1 MFLLLFTS
9 VSSIIKRKKYHTK
22 LGGIIQSL
30 HISRFWHR
38 RICEAAG
45 VLGAI
50 IGLLYVWTTYLSSNS
65 NLAVTLGISSF
76 TASLALITVIA
87 AVILY
92 FWSPRKYL
100 YIFSASLYALLVV
113 TTGTLVIQSDGVHSP
128 FIALWMAVS
137 VFAGLYG
144 IYGLAAVLAL
154 VNVYLVYIFVTNG
167 ISREDIIVAAIA
179 GELPMFISYI
189 LWNGRESLE
198 VARDHDVSK
207 LNKTIEQETTKADAI
222 IEAIGDGVIVV
233 SQTGEILVINPAAQ
247 QMTGWSTND
256 ATHLHVDSV
265 LKLQNDKGEALV
277 DTTNPIARVL
287 NVGQQVREKEICI
300 ITKSGKKIYA
310 AFVVSPMGTGDG
322 AIAVFRDITKERDE
336 EHAQAEFIS
345 TASHEMRTPVASIEG
360 YLGLALN
367 PSTATIDEKARDFI
381 EKAHASAQH
390 LGALFQDLL
399 DVSKADDGRLK
410 GTPRVIEA
418 VEFTRDII
426 EGLRPKAVEKNLE
439 LTFKPDGSKST
450 AGTMVIAPVLY
461 SHVDKDHLRE
471 VLDNLIEN
479 AIKYTPDGSVTI
491 DVDATDD
498 YVRVAI
504 TDSGLGIPAEDIP
517 HLFQKFYRVDSS
529 DTREIGGTGLGLY
542 LCRKLVESMEGRI
555 WVESEFK
562 KGSTFYVEIPRI
574 DRSKATELVEREKIS
589 ARTTQSA
596 PVDSTPAVP
605 VLDSLSNHHES
616 VAPTPIQAPEVS
628 PASTPAPQ
636 TPAPA
641 PVTQAPVPIS
651 VPADTIAPAPAQPGP
666 VAINQAEAPRFGA
679 VTYNPAQ
686 PPETSAPTPE
696 FIETPLAKAVPQ
708 RANIPLAALERD
720 PSQYVSRRPDQ
731 S

>member
-1 MFLLLFTS
+1 M
-9 VSSIIKRKKYHTK
+9 
-22 LGGIIQSL
+22 
-30 HISRFWHR
+30 
-38 RICEAAG
+38 
-45 VLGAI
+45 
-50 IGLLYVWTTYLSSNS
+50 YVWTTYLSSNTA
-65 NLAVTLGISSF
+65 LAATLEVSQTTALLALVTL
-76 TASLALITVIA
+76 VA
-87 AVILY
+87 AIVFYL
-92 FWSPRKYL
+92 WAPRKPLYL
-100 YIFSASLYALLVV
+100 ISAALYALLVI
-113 TTGTLVIQSDGVHSP
+113 TTGTLVVQSGGVNSP

-144 IYGLAAVLAL
+144 VYGLAAVLAL
-154 VNVYLVYIFVTNG
+154 VNIYLVYVFATSG

-198 VARDHDVSK
+198 VARDHDVSA

-222 IEAIGDGVIVV
+222 IEAIGDGVMVV

-247 QMTGWSTND
+247 QMTGWSSAD
-256 ATHLHVDSV
+256 ALHLHIDSV

-277 DTTNPIARVL
+277 DTTNPISRVL
-287 NVGQQVREKEICI
+287 NVGQQVREKELSI

-310 AFVVSPMGTGDG
+310 AFVVSPMGAGDG

-367 PSTATIDEKARDFI
+367 PSTATIDDKARDFI

-426 EGLRPKAVEKNLE
+426 EGLRPKAFDKKLDLV
-439 LTFKPDGSKST
+439 FKPDGSKST

-471 VLDNLIEN
+471 VLDNLVEN
-479 AIKYTPDGSVTI
+479 AIKYTPEGSVTI
-491 DVDATDD
+491 DIDASDD
-498 YVRVAI
+498 YVRIAVA
-504 TDSGLGIPAEDIP
+504 DSGLGIPAEDVP
-517 HLFQKFYRVDSS
+517 HLFQKFYRVDNS

-555 WVESEFK
+555 WVESEYK
-562 KGSTFYVEIPRI
+562 KGSTFYVEVPRI
-574 DRSKATELVEREKIS
+574 DRAKATELMEREKLAS
-589 ARTTQSA
+589 QPDA
-596 PVDSTPAVP
+596 PASVDTTPATP
-605 VLDSLSNHHES
+605 VLDSLSHTPE
-616 VAPTPIQAPEVS
+616 VAPVETTPV
-628 PASTPAPQ
+628 TPAPEPE
-636 TPAPA
+636 TNPPL
-641 PVTQAPVPIS
+641 
-651 VPADTIAPAPAQPGP
+651 TIAPAEPGP
-666 VAINQAEAPRFGA
+666 IEPIVEPATMPTAPTQPSTPQQMAPDAMPHRFGA
-679 VTYNPAQ
+679 VAYEPTTTVAPAE
-686 PPETSAPTPE
+686 PAPATPQE
-696 FIETPLAKAVPQ
+696 APAFIETPIARPQ
-708 RANIPLAALERD
+708 SARANIPLSTLERD
-720 PSQYVSRRPDQ
+720 PSQYVSRRPE
-731 S
+731 